1 MTAFSGLG
9 VLLSRLLQ
17 QDRSPEEADQTAI
30 DALAVLLSVAS
41 ADGLLQADEQALLK
55 PAPGSDRSAARRFD
69 ALVDQARQVETD
81 EAAGR
86 LRRSWPLAERMALMA
101 RATAIA
107 AADGGIGEIE
117 QATLERLARLLDV
130 DPSVARPGVGEV

>member
-1 MTAFSGLG
+1 MTALSGFG

-17 QDRSPEEADQTAI
+17 QDRSPEQADQTAI

-41 ADGLLQADEQALLK
+41 ADGLLQPDEQVLLRTTS
-55 PAPGSDRSAARRFD
+55 GHDGSAAGHFA
-69 ALVDQARQVETD
+69 ALVNLARDTPID
-81 EAAGR
+81 DAAGR
-86 LRRSWPLAERMALMA
+86 LRRSWPLPDRATLMA

-117 QATLERLARLLDV
+117 QATLERLARLLDM
-130 DPSVARPGVGEV
+130 DPSVARPGAGDS

>member
-17 QDRSPEEADQTAI
+17 QDRSPDQADQTVI

-41 ADGLLQADEQALLK
+41 ADGLLQPDEQALLRT
-55 PAPGSDRSAARRFD
+55 AAGHEGSQTRYFA
-69 ALVDQARQVETD
+69 ALVELARQVETD

-86 LRRSWPLAERMALMA
+86 LRRTWPLTDRVALLG
-101 RATAIA
+101 RATGIA

-130 DPSVARPGVGEV
+130 DPAALRPDKGEA

>member
-9 VLLSRLLQ
+9 VLLSRLLH
-17 QDRSPEEADQTAI
+17 QDSAPAPSDQTAL

-41 ADGLLQADEQALLK
+41 ADGLLQPDEQALLRT
-55 PAPGSDRSAARRFD
+55 ASGHDGSAAGRFA
-69 ALVDQARQVETD
+69 ALVDLARDVPAD

-86 LRRSWPLAERMALMA
+86 LRRGWPLQDRAALMA
-101 RATAIA
+101 RASAIA

-130 DPSVARPGVGEV
+130 NPAVAHSGVGEP